1 MLTFNP
7 ERLLPQYDIKIL
19 PSQTSDSVIVLS
31 VGADAA
37 LNIWT
42 LGAEAEPTVHNIND
56 HNGAAYT
63 CAYNTTATMFASGS
77 GDTTVRVYDM
87 ETCASLRLFGTMGT
101 KETEP
106 AMGHSST
113 VASVEFFK
121 ESPHLL
127 LSAGWDSSFKV
138 WDTRKDGKACVLT
151 TENAHSEVVSC
162 ATSLGDNW
170 VVTGSSDSTVKVW
183 DLRSGRVGG
192 TKSQNDTKTFH
203 NMQVVE
209 TGLPSAGC
217 VQTLDDHCTS
227 ITSLSLCCGG
237 AQLVTTGGDRTVRQF
252 TSCVDHSNPT
262 TSGCRCAVS

>member
-1 MLTFNP
+1 MTAA
-7 ERLLPQYDIKIL
+7 
-19 PSQTSDSVIVLS
+19 IVLS

-162 ATSLGDNW
+162 AHLW
-170 VVTGSSDSTVKVW
+170 EITGSSQVHQTPPSKFGTSEVAAWAGRRVKMT
-183 DLRSGRVGG
+183 LRH
-192 TKSQNDTKTFH
+192 F
-203 NMQVVE
+203 
-209 TGLPSAGC
+209 
-217 VQTLDDHCTS
+217 
-227 ITSLSLCCGG
+227 
-237 AQLVTTGGDRTVRQF
+237 TTCRSSRQAYQAHPA
-252 TSCVDHSNPT
+252 CK
-262 TSGCRCAVS
+262 R